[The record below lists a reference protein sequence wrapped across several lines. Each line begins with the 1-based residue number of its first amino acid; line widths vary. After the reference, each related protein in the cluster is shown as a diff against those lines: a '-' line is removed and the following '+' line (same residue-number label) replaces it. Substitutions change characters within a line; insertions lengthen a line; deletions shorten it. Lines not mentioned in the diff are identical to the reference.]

1 MFFPLHDQNNEPV
14 RIVPYISYLVIGI
27 CFVVQIYQQLLDLQ
41 DPSQKARVSF
51 VYKHGLVPDAFLNK
65 KTSYPVAINLKNK
78 PIKASIIAEALK
90 LPMIENS
97 PFWIWLMPL
106 TYMFLHGGWMHL
118 LGNLWFFWIFSDN
131 VEEKLGTVF
140 FSVFILLTGALAAF
154 GHILLHFS
162 SQNTLI
168 GLSGT
173 VAAVM
178 GAYIILFPSHR
189 ITSYFCPVWFFIR
202 RIDVPAVLVLG
213 MYILF
218 QFLAFTQTSIQTNV
232 AIDCHIAGFFA
243 GSLIAFLLKKR
254 K

>member
-14 RIVPYISYLVIGI
+14 RIVPYISFLVIGI
-27 CFVVQIYQQLLDLQ
+27 CLVVQIYQELLDLS

-51 VYKHGLVPDAFLNK
+51 IYQHGLVPDTFINTKTTYPIALRIKDKSMTPEFL
-65 KTSYPVAINLKNK
+65 
-78 PIKASIIAEALK
+78 AEALG
-90 LPMIENS
+90 LPQIENS

-106 TYMFLHGGWMHL
+106 TYMFIHGGWMHL

-131 VEEKLGTVF
+131 VEEKFGTIF
-140 FSVFILLTGALAAF
+140 FSVFILMTGAIAGIA
-154 GHILLHFS
+154 HIMLHFS
-162 SQNTLI
+162 GQNTLI

-218 QFLAFTQTSIQTNV
+218 EFLAFAQTSVQSDV

-243 GSLIAFLLKKR
+243 GSLIAFLVKKR
-254 K
+254 N